1 MSPMLH
7 VMLRKLPTQ
16 FYYIITKK
24 TKIRHI
30 KMATATLG
38 VGGESKNKYEKTT
51 HLYKNKYK
59 RN

>member
-1 MSPMLH
+1 MLH